1 MKKLLFF
8 VALTSFMASHAMEST
23 YAKATADRP
32 EISSGNAG
40 QVNLTSTN
48 RPVLVRHSSEN
59 DIFVASRL
67 MKCRHWQVKPD
78 ISSGNDGQA
87 PQKGVIY
94 VTAKTS
100 LGTVSKVLS
109 GQFIQYILHGKVNVG
124 FNRTEK
130 TFFGIQDGQWIK
142 NPTDA
147 QALFNQYK
155 EIFNATK
162 QKNISFSSTTMDEWN

>member
-8 VALTSFMASHAMEST
+8 VALTSFMASHGMA
-23 YAKATADRP
+23 P
-32 EISSGNAG
+32 GISDEMTG
-40 QVNLTSTN
+40 